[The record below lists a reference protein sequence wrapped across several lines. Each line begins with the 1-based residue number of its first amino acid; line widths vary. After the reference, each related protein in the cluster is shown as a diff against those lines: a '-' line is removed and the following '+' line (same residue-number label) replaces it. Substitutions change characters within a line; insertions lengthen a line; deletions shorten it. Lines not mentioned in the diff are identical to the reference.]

1 MKNIAVYCRFSSTS
15 GGADSLIQQWEEG
28 KAYCERRGYNPIK
41 YDEGGGVSGHARIE
55 ERKVGNRLIA
65 DIKAR
70 KIQGVYLKEMTRLVR
85 NDIEGLEFRDIAL
98 EYEIVFIENG
108 NEYDL
113 RDRNSALTF
122 AINNAQADINRR
134 DTVYKLQLG
143 LIRAFERG
151 ELAKGKLLYGYTKEK
166 KRGGGYQ
173 VIVDSKQASILRKI
187 MKRFLKP
194 DVKTLKDM
202 VSICIDDYSFER
214 SHMWYSVLFN
224 KNVKKYAGEWYEWY
238 SIEPLSEEK
247 KAYKIEADAI
257 ISNTLC
263 KQVMDKAERMR
274 LTKYR
279 FKDSSR
285 RNIFSGSVFCGE
297 CGRILV
303 RNKLYRQVYEDGKA
317 TRYDKVIED
326 KDGNPRYKF
335 HCIKRSKN
343 RLQGYDNKGDYKHT
357 TSIQEDAY
365 IRLMKKVIQYTYEQ
379 SQILRSEYRASL
391 ELDTDSSVVDN
402 EIEYYEE
409 RIQKI
414 RTRRNKLNKM
424 FQSGVSGMSF
434 EEWEKESR
442 DIQEEISRCER
453 EIAVLIE
460 SNNDTDSVED
470 VFNWKEQYLAKYS
483 FDNISEMSDEE
494 FEKLYNE
501 LIDKVLIRGNTK
513 AKSNYLIEVTFKFKV
528 VGDSF
533 VFDKEEY
540 RKWRRDNPNSSWKLF
555 KKKFKVV
562 EGKSTLSIG
571 LEKGEV
577 GDEMKDVNISSKLLE
592 FILISLLYE
601 VDFCSE
607 NDMYVVDFIQFNP
620 MLPNC

>member
-28 KAYCERRGYNPIK
+28 KAYCERRGYTPIK
-41 YDEGGGVSGHARIE
+41 YDEGGGVSAHDRIE

-166 KRGGGYQ
+166 RRGGGYKI
-173 VIVDSKQASILRKI
+173 IVDKKDAILLRKI
-187 MKRFLKP
+187 MNRFIKP

-202 VSICIDDYSFER
+202 VSICIDDYSFKR

-238 SIEPLSEEK
+238 SVEPLSEEK
-247 KAYKIEADAI
+247 KAYKIEAEAI

-263 KQVMDKAERMR
+263 KQVIEKAERMR

-279 FKDSSR
+279 FKDSSSD
-285 RNIFSGSVFCGE
+285 NILAGTVFCGE
-297 CGRILV
+297 CGRVLA
-303 RNKLYRQVYEDGKA
+303 RNKLYRQVYVDGRA
-317 TRYDKVIED
+317 TKYDKVIED
-326 KDGNPRYKF
+326 KEGNPRYKV
-335 HCIKRSKN
+335 HCTKRNKN
-343 RLQGYDNKGDYKHT
+343 RLQGYEGKGNYNHT
-357 TSIQEDAY
+357 TSIHEDAY
-365 IRLMKKVIQYTYEQ
+365 IRIMKKVIQYTYEQ
-379 SQILRSEYRASL
+379 SQMLRSEYRKSL
-391 ELDTDSSVVDN
+391 ELDIDDSRIDS

-414 RTRRNKLNKM
+414 RTRRGKLNKM

-434 EEWEKESR
+434 EEWEKESKE
-442 DIQEEISRCER
+442 IQEEINRCER

-460 SNNDTDSVED
+460 SNQDSDTAEE
-470 VFNWKEQYLAKYS
+470 VFNWKEQYLTKYS
-483 FDNISEMSDEE
+483 FDSIDNMGNEE
-494 FEKLYNE
+494 FKKLYND

-513 AKSNYLIEVTFKFKV
+513 ARGNYLIDVNFKFKV
-528 VGDSF
+528 IGDSF
-533 VFDKEEY
+533 IFDKNEY
-540 RKWRRDNPNSSWKLF
+540 RKWREDNPKASWKMF

-562 EGKSTLSIG
+562 EGKSTLNIG
-571 LEKGEV
+571 LELDDILGE
-577 GDEMKDVNISSKLLE
+577 EKDVNISSKLLE
-592 FILISLLYE
+592 FIFISL
-601 VDFCSE
+601 VFDIGF
-607 NDMYVVDFIQFNP
+607 NDKNDSYIVDFIRFNP
-620 MLPNC
+620 MLPIC